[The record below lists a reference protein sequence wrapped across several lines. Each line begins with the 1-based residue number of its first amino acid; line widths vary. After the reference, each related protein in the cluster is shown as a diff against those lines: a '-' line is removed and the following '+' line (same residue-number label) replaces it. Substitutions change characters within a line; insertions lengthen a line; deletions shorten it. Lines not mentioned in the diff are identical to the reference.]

1 MSNIAIQGG
10 ATGTAVFT
18 IESPTTNTNRTLTL
32 PDEAGTIDTLQR
44 AGNVLQVVSATYATT
59 ASTASTSY
67 VDTGLTASITPLSS
81 NSKILVS
88 TTTSFYLYGGGADNG
103 CAFQIVRGATS
114 ILSPISNS
122 VYIAGPTASTE
133 QIFNFP
139 LLYLDSPS
147 TTSATTYKIQM
158 KGVNGST
165 ISAQN
170 SGNTSVIVLMEI
182 AG

>member
-1 MSNIAIQGG
+1 MALELHGT
-10 ATGTAVFT
+10 TGV
-18 IESPTTNTNRTLTL
+18 SLVQDGVLTDANM
-32 PDEAGTIDTLQR
+32 P

-59 ASTASTSY
+59 TATASTSY

-88 TTTSFYLYGGGADNG
+88 TTTSFYLYNGGADNG

-133 QIFNFP
+133 QVFNFP

-170 SGNTSVIVLMEI
+170 GGNTSVIVLMEI